1 MKTRR
6 ILIAIIAVVGVAL
19 GLTALKND
27 DKNFNISKNLN
38 IFATLF
44 RDINLFYV
52 DEIDPD
58 KTITTGINAMLNS
71 LDPYTVYYPESDTED
86 IALMTTGEYAG
97 IGSVV
102 SKKGDYVIIRE
113 PYKNS
118 PADKAGLLPGDIILS
133 VDGQSA
139 EGKDVSEVSDML
151 KGQAGKE
158 ITLKVRRQYE
168 NKPLEKKAIR
178 EKIQLPSVPF
188 FGMAN
193 DTTGYIYLSSFTDKA
208 AADVRN
214 AIISLKNTGAKALI
228 LDLRGNA
235 GGLLDQAIEIVN
247 YFVPRNSKVVSTK
260 GKIKQWD
267 KEYFAGKNPIVPDMP
282 LAVLIDRASASAAEI
297 VTGALQDLDRGVLIG
312 QRTFGKGL
320 VQTTRPLG
328 YNSFL
333 KVTTAKYYIPSGR
346 CIQAVDYSSR
356 DEKGA
361 VKNVPDSL
369 IREFRTSSGR
379 KVYDGGGIM
388 PDVKCDPEYISRFA
402 VTLYAMG
409 YVDDFADLYFREHG
423 MQKLD
428 PRTFTLTDADYD
440 RFVEFMADKEV
451 KYESDTRR
459 ALNQIKAA
467 ARADLYEESLADEIE
482 AIESGLRDDKAT
494 NLQTYKR
501 EILETLNNAVLLRY
515 CYADGVT
522 EHSLEE
528 DAEVHRA
535 VDLLNNP
542 EEYRHILREVDTV
555 RK

>member
-1 MKTRR
+1 MKRVAKY
-6 ILIAIIAVVGVAL
+6 LVAVLAAFGVA
-19 GLTALKND
+19 GGCIFAVKND
-27 DKNFNISKNLN
+27 FGLARNME
-38 IFATLF
+38 TL
-44 RDINLFYV
+44 INMMRELSIYYV

-58 KTITTGINAMLNS
+58 NLMKDAADGMVRR
-71 LDPYTVYYPESDTED
+71 LDPYTVYMPEEEMNDFEF
-86 IALMTTGEYAG
+86 LTTGKYGGVGAV
-97 IGSVV
+97 IR
-102 SKKGDYVIIRE
+102 KKGDGVVIAQS
-113 PYKNS
+113 YKGF
-118 PADKAGLLPGDIILS
+118 PADRAGLQIGDRFVEI
-133 VDGQSA
+133 A
-139 EGKDVSEVSDML
+139 GKDARTMTTEEVSSLL
-151 KGQAGKE
+151 KGTPNTTVSVKVEKLLTGRVEEVKLRRERITISGVGYAGFVADS
-158 ITLKVRRQYE
+158 I
-168 NKPLEKKAIR
+168 
-178 EKIQLPSVPF
+178 
-188 FGMAN
+188 
-193 DTTGYIYLSSFTDKA
+193 GYIQHRDFTDGCYEDMRA
-208 AADVRN
+208 A
-214 AIISLKNTGAKALI
+214 LEELQKQGLKALI
-228 LDLRGNA
+228 LDYRNN
-235 GGLLDQAIEIVN
+235 GGGIMQEAVKIVSM
-247 YFVPRNSKVVSTK
+247 FVPKGTEVVTTK
-260 GKIKQWD
+260 GRTEHKVYRTQM
-267 KEYFAGKNPIVPDMP
+267 EPIAADLPVVALVNDG
-282 LAVLIDRASASAAEI
+282 SASAAEI

-369 IREFRTSSGR
+369 IREFRTSGGR